1 MRRSE
6 DVAGEFLGRRV
17 ARDVGAAAA
26 IGHRVGGAA
35 AGAQHVGAGAEKDK
49 GEHAEQQDRPAAH
62 LAAEQHRQQPD
73 EQPAHAAASATAE
86 TAAPATE
93 IADIVTG
100 LRSEEHTSELQSL
113 MRIPYA

>member
-35 AGAQHVGAGAEKDK
+35 AGAQHAGAGAEKDK

-73 EQPAHAAASATAE
+73 EPPAHAAASATAE
-86 TAAPATE
+86 TAAPAPDT
-93 IADIVTG
+93 ADIVTG
-100 LRSEEHTSELQSL
+100 TNRKSGG
-113 MRIPYA
+113 